1 MRRLGV
7 PAGIVAGLVEA
18 TASHAHA
25 SPVASFPP
33 RPNII
38 LVVADDLGYGEL
50 GCYGQTKV
58 ATPNIDRLAAEG
70 VRATQ
75 FYSAAPVCAPSR
87 SALLTGLH
95 TGHTPIRDNREN
107 AGEGQAPLPLAA
119 TTIAD
124 DLRAAGYVTA
134 CVGKWG
140 LGFVGTSGDPN
151 ANGFDL
157 FVGYNCQR
165 QAHNFYP
172 THLWRN
178 ADRVPLAGND
188 PKSRAEAIYAPHLML
203 DEATRFIDRC
213 ASREERTPFFLFYAT
228 TLPHLALQPWPAD
241 LAEYGG
247 DFDETPYRGGKG
259 YLPHATPRAA
269 YAAMISRLDRDV
281 AGLREALERNGLE
294 RDTLLIVT
302 SDNGATHDVGGVDT
316 AFFRSTGDLRGR
328 KGSLWEGGVRVPFV
342 AWWPGVLPAGATLDE
357 PMWTVD
363 LRTTLA
369 SLADATPSGA
379 SDGMDLAP
387 VLRDGASLTPRCFY
401 WETAGYGG
409 QQAVRDGRWKAIR
422 VGLANGCSA
431 WALFDLASDP
441 REERD
446 VSSLYRDL
454 VERLA
459 ALAALEHVADSA
471 FPLPSVD

>member
-1 MRRLGV
+1 MRGLGV
-7 PAGIVAGLVEA
+7 RAGIVAGLVEA
-18 TASHAHA
+18 AAWHAHA
-25 SPVASFPP
+25 SPPASFPA
-33 RPNII
+33 RPNIV

-50 GCYGQTKV
+50 GCYGQAHV
-58 ATPNIDRLAAEG
+58 ATPNIDRLAGEG

-75 FYSAAPVCAPSR
+75 CYSAAPVCAPSR
-87 SALLTGLH
+87 AALLTGLH
-95 TGHTPIRDNREN
+95 TGHAPIRDNRET
-107 AGEGQAPLPLAA
+107 AGEGQAPLPSAA
-119 TTIAD
+119 TTVAD

-134 CVGKWG
+134 CIGKWG

-178 ADRVPLAGND
+178 AERVALEGND
-188 PKSRAEAIYAPHLML
+188 PRTRVETIYAPHILL
-203 DEATRFIDRC
+203 DEATRFIDRA
-213 ASREERTPFFLFYAT
+213 ASSNERRPFFLLYAT
-228 TLPHLALQPWPAD
+228 TLPHLALQPAPGD
-241 LAEYGG
+241 LAAYVGA
-247 DFDETPYRGGKG
+247 FDETPYQGGKG

-269 YAAMISRLDRDV
+269 YAAMISRLDREV
-281 AGLREALERNGLE
+281 AGLREALERNGLTSN
-294 RDTLLIVT
+294 TLVIVT

-316 AFFRSTGDLRGR
+316 VFFRSTTDLRGR

-342 AWWPGVLPAGATLDE
+342 AWWPGVLPEGRTLDA
-357 PMWTVD
+357 PIWSVD
-363 LRTTLA
+363 LRATLTN
-369 SLADATPSGA
+369 LAGTQGDVN
-379 SDGMDLAP
+379 DGVDILSI
-387 VLRDGASLTPRCFY
+387 LRDGADLLDRTLY

-422 VGLANGCSA
+422 VGLANGCST
-431 WALFDLASDP
+431 WALFDLVDDP

-446 VSSLYRDL
+446 VSSIYPEI

-459 ALAALEHVADSA
+459 EFAAHEHVPDSA